1 MSLAWWNDPR
11 EVRQYEMEA
20 DVQLDNP
27 KPLSEHEKSLLQA
40 IGRLLAAPSSSTN
53 QRNNN

>member
-1 MSLAWWNDPR
+1 MGLAWWNDPR
-11 EVRQYEMEA
+11 EVRLYEMEA

-40 IGRLLAAPSSSTN
+40 IGTLLSAPSSSN
-53 QRNNN
+53 EPAQ

>member
-1 MSLAWWNDPR
+1 MSLAWWKDPQ

-27 KPLSEHEKSLLQA
+27 EPLSVHEKSLLQA
-40 IGRLLAAPSSSTN
+40 IGTLLAAPSGSN
-53 QRNNN
+53 EPEQQ

>member
-20 DVQLDNP
+20 AVQLDNP
-27 KPLSEHEKSLLQA
+27 KLLSEHEKSLLQA
-40 IGRLLAAPSSSTN
+40 IGTLLAAPSSSN
-53 QRNNN
+53 EPAQ

>member
-27 KPLSEHEKSLLQA
+27 KPLSEYERSLLQA
-40 IGRLLAAPSSSTN
+40 IGMMLAAPASSN
-53 QRNNN
+53 EAAQ

>member
-27 KPLSEHEKSLLQA
+27 KPLSEHERSLLQA
-40 IGRLLAAPSSSTN
+40 IGTLLAAPGISN
-53 QRNNN
+53 EPAQ